1 MRSTEEMRTANE
13 ELNRQAAML
22 KKTEERFRQM
32 ADNIQEIF
40 WILDPQT
47 KEVSYVSPA
56 FEQICELPLDS
67 LYSNPTSYREL
78 IHPQDRQRVL
88 AELDELKSTN
98 RFDEEFRIVCPS
110 GTVKWIRAIGF
121 TAKDPAGNGR
131 SLVCTAQA
139 NAVRQQMKVLL
150 RR

>member
-1 MRSTEEMRTANE
+1 VDALGSILLVFGGVKVITAIASLLTAAFLVPLMPEALSLASPEVLRAANE
-13 ELNRQAAML
+13 ELNRQAALL

-88 AELDELKSTN
+88 AESREVG
-98 RFDEEFRIVCPS
+98 EYE
-110 GTVKWIRAIGF
+110 
-121 TAKDPAGNGR
+121 
-131 SLVCTAQA
+131 SL
-139 NAVRQQMKVLL
+139 R
-150 RR
+150 